1 MTAPTEP
8 GTCPGCY
15 LPPQYRTRDRCDWCP
30 ALDRPHPK
38 KKTDP
43 MSTTAAWLAA
53 VAAAGLSEP
62 AALDMAAVLASATP
76 AGDTL
81 LLDPPNIA
89 ELAAATGRD
98 RQLVRQAASEIVARG
113 LVVAERP
120 ADHVGPTPLRL
131 VTVPNGGGAA

>member
-1 MTAPTEP
+1 
-8 GTCPGCY
+8 
-15 LPPQYRTRDRCDWCP
+15 
-30 ALDRPHPK
+30 
-38 KKTDP
+38 

-62 AALDMAAVLASATP
+62 AALDVAAALASATP

-81 LLDPPNIA
+81 LLDPPNIP

-120 ADHVGPTPLRL
+120 ADYVGKTPLRL